1 MQTGMVLMNWPWVL
15 GAWDISVIKKNS
27 PILSEFTFWD
37 ISDETHCILVNLVIL
52 LDILVQDNFKFI
64 FWFEDNTHY
73 KYRPLDNQ
81 VTYRPK
87 NFFCERV
94 LRRLKETLS
103 IFSSKTDSH
112 HAGFYAFTPLLD
124 VCFHRI
130 EALLFM
136 EAHNIH
142 LIDLSWL

>member
-1 MQTGMVLMNWPWVL
+1 MF
-15 GAWDISVIKKNS
+15 
-27 PILSEFTFWD
+27 LSFCYKVRKER
-37 ISDETHCILVNLVIL
+37 HGKL
-52 LDILVQDNFKFI
+52 LDRVGINVKFI

-112 HAGFYAFTPLLD
+112 HAGFYAFDSFPMYINSVNSLIAESPESKKKRGEKCD
-124 VCFHRI
+124 
-130 EALLFM
+130 ALQIWEERAF
-136 EAHNIH
+136 
-142 LIDLSWL
+142 

>member
-1 MQTGMVLMNWPWVL
+1 MF
-15 GAWDISVIKKNS
+15 
-27 PILSEFTFWD
+27 LSFCYKVRKER
-37 ISDETHCILVNLVIL
+37 HGKL
-52 LDILVQDNFKFI
+52 LDRVGINAKFI

-142 LIDLSWL
+142 LIDLS